1 MSDTRAVFTV
11 TIEHYDIDVVK
22 VLRHVV
28 WGLENVRAIAVEE
41 MGADD

>member
-11 TIEHYDIDVVK
+11 TINDYDPDVVK

-28 WGLENVRAIAVEE
+28 WGLENVRCIQVEE
-41 MGADD
+41 VGE